1 VIRFARGDGKLSMRI
16 HALLLI
22 AALFCAPLAAATNR
36 LSPRFRTVYVLEM
49 ANGLDQHLANH
60 LTASRAMWVV
70 LEPSTADAVLT
81 ESLDDS
87 FWNWLARNYP
97 PVPGTPSQS
106 GGRGSASRREPS
118 ANPRHPGMV
127 FLVDPRTRVVLWS
140 IWDRPKNSS
149 PAELEH
155 TAEHIAKQLKIAFE
169 KK

>member
-1 VIRFARGDGKLSMRI
+1 MKTHTLI
-16 HALLLI
+16 LI
-22 AALFCAPLAAATNR
+22 AALSCAPKVVADSR

-70 LEPSTADAVLT
+70 LDPAAADAVLT

-87 FWNWLARNYP
+87 FWSWLARNYP
-97 PVPGTPSQS
+97 PVPGTQQS
-106 GGRGSASRREPS
+106 GGLGSASRREPS

-127 FLVDPRTRVVLWS
+127 FLVDPRTHVVIWS
-140 IWDRPKNSS
+140 IWDKPKSAA

-155 TAEHIAKQLKIAFE
+155 TADHIAKQLKTAFE